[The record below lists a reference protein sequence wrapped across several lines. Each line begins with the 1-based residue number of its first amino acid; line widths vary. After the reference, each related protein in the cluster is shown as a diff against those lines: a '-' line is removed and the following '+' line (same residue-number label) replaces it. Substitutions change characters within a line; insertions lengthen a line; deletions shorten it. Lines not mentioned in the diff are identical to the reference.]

1 MGCEFQDREKRDL
14 CSVYQCWKAR
24 VSSRTLQ
31 ARDRLSFTDGWKS
44 VLMAKIQ
51 LPPPKLV
58 AVETVGP
65 NSSRPNGTVKTEFD
79 QVFRH
84 QYSDN

>member
-1 MGCEFQDREKRDL
+1 MKKIYVVGLQSMRFI
-14 CSVYQCWKAR
+14 R
-24 VSSRTLQ
+24 VSSQTLQ

-51 LPPPKLV
+51 LLPPKLV

-65 NSSRPNGTVKTEFD
+65 NNSRPNGTVKTEFD

>member
-1 MGCEFQDREKRDL
+1 
-14 CSVYQCWKAR
+14 
-24 VSSRTLQ
+24 
-31 ARDRLSFTDGWKS
+31 
-44 VLMAKIQ
+44 MAKIQ

-65 NSSRPNGTVKTEFD
+65 NSSRPNGTVTEFD
-79 QVFRH
+79 KVFRH

>member
-1 MGCEFQDREKRDL
+1 
-14 CSVYQCWKAR
+14 
-24 VSSRTLQ
+24 
-31 ARDRLSFTDGWKS
+31 
-44 VLMAKIQ
+44 MAKIQ
-51 LPPPKLV
+51 LLPPKLV

-65 NSSRPNGTVKTEFD
+65 NNSRPNGTVKTEFD